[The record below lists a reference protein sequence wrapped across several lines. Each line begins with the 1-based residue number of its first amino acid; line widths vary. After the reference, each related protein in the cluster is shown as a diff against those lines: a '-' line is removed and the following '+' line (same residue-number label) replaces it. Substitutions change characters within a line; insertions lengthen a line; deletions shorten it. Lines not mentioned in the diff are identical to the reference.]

1 MQQLA
6 VYRNSNAATS
16 EWAPYLCILQHDILD
31 GLDTRVVAPLVRLE
45 AFGRPIS
52 VLNPVFSIEGNEVVL
67 STAELA
73 GVSTAALGP
82 YVTSLSEKRDEVI
95 AALDLLFTGF

>member
-1 MQQLA
+1 MVQFA
-6 VYRNSNAATS
+6 VYR
-16 EWAPYLCILQHDILD
+16 
-31 GLDTRVVAPLVRLE
+31 GLDTRVVAPLVRLG

-52 VLNPVFSIEGNEVVL
+52 VLNPVFTIESNEVVL

-73 GVSTAALGP
+73 GVSTAVLGP